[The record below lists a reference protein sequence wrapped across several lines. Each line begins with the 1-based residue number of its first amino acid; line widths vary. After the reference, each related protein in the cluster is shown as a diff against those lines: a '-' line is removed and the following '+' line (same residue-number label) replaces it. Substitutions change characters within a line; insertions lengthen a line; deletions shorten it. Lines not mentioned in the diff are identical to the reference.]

1 MSDHPLLAPL
11 IGNAPL
17 RQRLRDAVDQR
28 RLHHCLLFEGPAG
41 VGKRL
46 AAIQLALYANCSA
59 EIEAAAQPA
68 LSFFAA
74 RPPPPAR
81 PCGRCRA
88 CQPALAGSHPDLIV
102 VGTDPEKIT
111 RVISADQARRLIGA
125 LALQRHSAPH
135 RFVILDPADALNE
148 EAANALLKTLEEP
161 PEGTRFILVT
171 DRPAGLLQT
180 IRSRCQRIRFRPVP
194 PVELRPWLEQRGAD
208 PDLADRAQGSPGLA
222 LQLAESGPP
231 GLDLLDGLAR
241 LPGQPI
247 HQLFAY
253 TESLGKKAEGG
264 GEKTTQ
270 IVDLLEELL
279 RDTVLV
285 AQRRPAAV
293 LHRDRLS
300 LLDSWAAALYPGGVG
315 RMQEAL
321 GDARERLRLNVN
333 GRVVLEAL
341 LSRLAQELSR

>member
-1 MSDHPLLAPL
+1 MGGAVALEGEGADEAAGLVGGDDAGGLL
-11 IGNAPL
+11 
-17 RQRLRDAVDQR
+17 
-28 RLHHCLLFEGPAG
+28 G
-41 VGKRL
+41 VGADEDQVGVAPGEGGL
-46 AAIQLALYANCSA
+46 AG
-59 EIEAAAQPA
+59 AAA
-68 LSFFAA
+68 AA
-74 RPPPPAR
+74 GAV
-81 PCGRCRA
+81 GRRG
-88 CQPALAGSHPDLIV
+88 PG
-102 VGTDPEKIT
+102 G
-111 RVISADQARRLIGA
+111 
-125 LALQRHSAPH
+125 
-135 RFVILDPADALNE
+135 E
-148 EAANALLKTLEEP
+148 EAE
-161 PEGTRFILVT
+161 R
-171 DRPAGLLQT
+171 GLLQT

-194 PVELRPWLEQRGAD
+194 PAELRPWLEERGAD

-264 GEKTTQ
+264 GEKTAL
-270 IVDLLEELL
+270 IVDLVEELL

-285 AQRRPAAV
+285 AHQRQDAT
-293 LHRDRLS
+293 LHRDRLP
-300 LLDSWAAALYPGGVG
+300 LLDAWAAALYPGGVG

-341 LSRLAQELSR
+341 LSRLVQELSR